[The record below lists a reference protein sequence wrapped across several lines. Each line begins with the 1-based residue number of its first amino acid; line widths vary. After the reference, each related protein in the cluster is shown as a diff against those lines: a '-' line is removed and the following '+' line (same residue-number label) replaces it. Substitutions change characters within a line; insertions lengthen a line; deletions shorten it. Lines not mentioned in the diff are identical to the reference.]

1 MVGSCPA
8 SLTPAVTMSLT
19 QLFFAHRAYRL
30 CDRKLW
36 IPICVLIC
44 ILVGCVVSRTL

>member
-1 MVGSCPA
+1 
-8 SLTPAVTMSLT
+8 MSLT

-44 ILVGCVVSRTL
+44 ILVGSVASRAL